1 MMEDFSNFIHE
12 ELFILSEESSPTQT
26 TSPSLQE
33 NIEYKL
39 AVIAGEM
46 SEEENI
52 LLGNILSAL
61 KLDEQDIFKTS
72 EVIDGKSD
80 RWLIFGESFELKSVH
95 LEFYRP
101 TKIGNRTFVLA
112 QPLTILRES
121 QNEKQNLWSSLKEL
135 FGM

>member
-12 ELFILSEESSPTQT
+12 ELFILKEESSPAQT
-26 TSPSLQE
+26 TSPSPQE
-33 NIEYKL
+33 NIEHKL
-39 AVIAGEM
+39 AVIAGEI

-61 KLDEQDIFKTS
+61 KLDEKDIFKAN

-80 RWLIFGESFELKSVH
+80 KWLIFGESYEMESVH
-95 LEFYRP
+95 LEFYKP
-101 TKIGNRTFVLA
+101 TKIGNSTFVLA
-112 QPLTILRES
+112 QPLTILYES

-135 FGM
+135 FGI